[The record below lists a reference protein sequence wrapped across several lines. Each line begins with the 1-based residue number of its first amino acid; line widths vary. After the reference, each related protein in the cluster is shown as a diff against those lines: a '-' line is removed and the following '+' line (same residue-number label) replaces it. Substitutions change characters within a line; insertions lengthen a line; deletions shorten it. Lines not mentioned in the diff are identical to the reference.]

1 MSDDK
6 KAPVDNETILLT
18 LDQIGQTIDIMT
30 NVVGRLRGYI
40 TEHMDDIDQLECERE
55 KFLHNSSNTLH

>member
-6 KAPVDNETILLT
+6 KAPVDNEAILLT

-40 TEHMDDIDQLECERE
+40 TEHMEDAETMDSARG
-55 KFLHNSSNTLH
+55 KFQHNSSNTRH

>member
-1 MSDDK
+1 MNDDK

-30 NVVGRLRGYI
+30 NVLGRLRGYI
-40 TEHMDDIDQLECERE
+40 TEHMDDTEQLDCSRE
-55 KFLHNSSNTLH
+55 HYQHSNSNTRH